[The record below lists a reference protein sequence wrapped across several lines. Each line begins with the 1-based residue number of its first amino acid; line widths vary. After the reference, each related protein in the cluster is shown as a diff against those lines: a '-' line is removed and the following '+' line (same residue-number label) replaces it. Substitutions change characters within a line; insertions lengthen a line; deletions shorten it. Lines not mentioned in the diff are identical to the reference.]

1 MKRPEQEIQKAVLVH
16 LKVRGVPSI
25 LYFHV
30 PSGGYRRPIEAAIFT
45 SLGAIPGIPDLIIIK
60 AGHCF
65 ALELKAEG
73 GRLSDNQNVV
83 LAKLKDCG
91 ATCAVAF
98 GLDAALAQLEMWKLL
113 RGIAS

>member
-1 MKRPEQEIQKAVLVH
+1 MRAEQQIQRAIVQH
-16 LKVRGVPSI
+16 LRQRGVPGLVFI
-25 LYFHV
+25 HV
-30 PSGGYRRPIEAAIFT
+30 PNGGKRKPIEAAIFT

-73 GRLSDNQNVV
+73 GRLSDNQNLV
-83 LAKLKDCG
+83 LARLKECG

-98 GLDAALAQLEMWKLL
+98 GLDAALAQLETWKLL

>member
-1 MKRPEQEIQKAVLVH
+1 MKRPEQLIQRTVILH
-16 LKVRGVPSI
+16 LRQRGAPGVFA
-25 LYFHV
+25 FHV
-30 PSGGYRRPIEAAIFT
+30 PNGGYRRPAEAAILKG
-45 SLGAIPGIPDLIIIK
+45 LGVVAGTPDIFAIK

-65 ALELKAEG
+65 ALELKAAG

-98 GLDAALAQLEMWKLL
+98 GLDAALAQLETWKLL